1 MATMCRQQGTTEDG
15 RVSISDLS
23 AAEREVM
30 EVVWERG
37 EITAKEAR
45 DALPREVARNTV
57 RTLLERI
64 EEKGWVVHRE
74 VGRAFLYRA
83 ARPREESI
91 GRKVLEVVDTVCGG
105 SAESLVAALLD
116 YRGLKPGELQRI
128 QKMLDTAVEKR
139 GPKSTNLKKRSTS

>member
-1 MATMCRQQGTTEDG
+1 MGTA
-15 RVSISDLS
+15 DLS
-23 AAEREVM
+23 AAERQVM

-37 EITAKEAR
+37 EVTAKEAR

-57 RTLLERI
+57 RTLLERM

-91 GRKVLEVVDTVCGG
+91 GRKVRELIDTVCGG

-116 YRGLKPGELQRI
+116 YRGLRPGELHRI
-128 QKMLDTAVEKR
+128 RKMLEETRAGR
-139 GPKSTNLKKRSTS
+139 LKQ